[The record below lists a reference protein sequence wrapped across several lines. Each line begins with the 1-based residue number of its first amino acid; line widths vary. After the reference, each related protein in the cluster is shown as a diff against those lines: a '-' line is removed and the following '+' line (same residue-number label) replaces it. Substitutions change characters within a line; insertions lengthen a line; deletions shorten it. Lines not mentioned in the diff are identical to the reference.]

1 MNKFTQKQKKKKRE
15 RKRKGIRD
23 LCVLFLENVLELL
36 LCPKQINELHK

>member
-1 MNKFTQKQKKKKRE
+1 MNKFTQKQKKKRE
-15 RKRKGIRD
+15 SKRKGIRD

>member
-1 MNKFTQKQKKKKRE
+1 MNKFTQKQKKKRE

-23 LCVLFLENVLELL
+23 LCLLFLENVLELL

>member
-1 MNKFTQKQKKKKRE
+1 MNKFTQKQKKKRE

-23 LCVLFLENVLELL
+23 LCMLFLENVLELL

>member
-1 MNKFTQKQKKKKRE
+1 MNKFTQKQKKKRE